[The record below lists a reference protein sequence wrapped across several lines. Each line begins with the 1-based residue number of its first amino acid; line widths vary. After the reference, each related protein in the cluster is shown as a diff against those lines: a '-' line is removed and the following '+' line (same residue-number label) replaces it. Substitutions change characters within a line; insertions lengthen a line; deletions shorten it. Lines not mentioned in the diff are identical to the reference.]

1 MLRRKL
7 WPDRAGF
14 FHLYGQTLFIRASK
28 LKLLTDFQQHL
39 LDFNYM
45 KLVINALCFFTFN
58 LASGAKY
65 EVQGKVS
72 TLRDNANDI
81 WGADADFL
89 LLAGVSSAGRCKK
102 VERASGHS
110 TARRS

>member
-65 EVQGKVS
+65 EV
-72 TLRDNANDI
+72 
-81 WGADADFL
+81 
-89 LLAGVSSAGRCKK
+89 
-102 VERASGHS
+102 
-110 TARRS
+110 